1 MTKIKIYTSFL
12 KILFLEPLMHEFI
25 KIKTTKFNNVSGL
38 APCQKLNDPQ
48 KFSHLVTNESESV
61 AIIFKKGDGF
71 RHSFFSHNPRA
82 ISLLTL
88 TIGGW

>member
-1 MTKIKIYTSFL
+1 
-12 KILFLEPLMHEFI
+12 MHEFI

-71 RHSFFSHNPRA
+71 LQSQSSSNFSPNPDNWW
-82 ISLLTL
+82 LVKL
-88 TIGGW
+88 